1 MWHGMNALEAVL
13 KRDRAIVVAGLIG
26 ISTLSWAYTIDLA
39 GGMSHSGA
47 GHESVVLPQM
57 GPWASPDPSLLFVM
71 WVVMM
76 IAMMVP
82 TASQM
87 ILTFTAIARKQSVT
101 RSPAIPTALFL
112 LGYVIAWTG
121 YAAGATLGQSVLH
134 RAALISPAGMSANS
148 IFGGT
153 ILVVAGIF
161 QWTPLK
167 YACRSRCRSPFAF
180 LMTEWRPGSRGA
192 LVMGLRHGVYCVIC
206 CWALMALMFVLGMM
220 NLLWLAAITVFVLL
234 EKVVPAGHVVAH
246 VAGIG
251 LLGWGLYLLSLGLLG

>member
-1 MWHGMNALEAVL
+1 MGSLEAVL

-26 ISTLSWAYTIDLA
+26 ISILSWAYTVDLA
-39 GGMSHSGA
+39 SGMTHAAA
-47 GHESVVLPQM
+47 GHTNLVMPQLD
-57 GPWASPDPSLLFVM
+57 PWAAHDLALLFVM

-82 TASQM
+82 TAAQM
-87 ILTFTAIARKQSVT
+87 ILTFAAIARRQSSG
-101 RSPAIPTALFL
+101 RSPAIPTASFL

-121 YAAGATLGQSVLH
+121 YAAVATLGQSALH
-134 RAALISPAGMSANS
+134 GAALISPAGVSANS

-167 YACRSRCRSPFAF
+167 YACLARCRSPFGF
-180 LMTEWRPGSRGA
+180 LMIEWRPGSRGA
-192 LVMGLRHGVYCVIC
+192 LIMGLRHGLYCVIC

-220 NLLWLAAITVFVLL
+220 NLLWLAAITAFVLL
-234 EKVVPAGHVVAH
+234 EKAMPAGHVVAH

-251 LLGWGLYLLSLGLLG
+251 LLGWGLYLLRLGLLG